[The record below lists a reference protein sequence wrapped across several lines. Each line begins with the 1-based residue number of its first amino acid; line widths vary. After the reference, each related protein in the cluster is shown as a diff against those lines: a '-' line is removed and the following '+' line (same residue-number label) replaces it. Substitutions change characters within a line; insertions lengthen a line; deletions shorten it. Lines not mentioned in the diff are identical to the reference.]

1 MRRLSKNKLQDLA
14 RSTKGC
20 CLLFKVKMF
29 YQIHKEFYKL
39 KAAKFYKEEATLK
52 NNLKIAQSEF
62 EEIKHDNEQ

>member
-1 MRRLSKNKLQDLA
+1 
-14 RSTKGC
+14 
-20 CLLFKVKMF
+20 MF